1 MEMSET
7 TIGVS
12 WKMKRLLISKKKHKK
27 ESYED
32 VLWRLV
38 GRK

>member
-1 MEMSET
+1 MSET

-12 WKMKRLLISKKKHKK
+12 RKLKAELNGRKRHVR

-32 VLWRLV
+32 VLWRVLTQ
-38 GRK
+38 

>member
-1 MEMSET
+1 MSET

-12 WKMKRLLISKKKHKK
+12 VRLKRALIARKEQFR

-32 VLWRLV
+32 VLWRIL
-38 GRK
+38 KD